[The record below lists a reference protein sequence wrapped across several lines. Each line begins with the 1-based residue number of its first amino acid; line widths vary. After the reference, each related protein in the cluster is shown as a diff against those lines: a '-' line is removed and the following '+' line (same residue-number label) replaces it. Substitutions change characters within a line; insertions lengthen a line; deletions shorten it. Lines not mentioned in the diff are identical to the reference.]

1 MRRVMLKLSGE
12 SLAKDKSEPFC
23 NEICICLAK
32 EIAACVKE
40 GIQVVIVF
48 GGGNIYRGRNS
59 ENIDRYKADFVGM
72 LATCMN
78 AIYFSEY
85 LKNEG
90 IESSFYST
98 FEING
103 LIKLFNKDDAINDL
117 NNNKVVFCVGG
128 TGHPYFTTDS
138 GMALRA
144 IELNCDEILMAK
156 SIDYVYDKDPN
167 KFQDAKKI
175 ENISFSEILDKR
187 LNIIDLTS
195 AVLLMENKIPCI
207 LFSGKDT
214 KNIGLA
220 IKGQVKGTK
229 IYG

>member
-12 SLAKDKSEPFC
+12 SLMDENNSPFS
-23 NEICICLAK
+23 NDVCINLAK
-32 EIAACVKE
+32 EISSSVKD

-78 AIYFSEY
+78 AVYFSEY
-85 LKNEG
+85 LRNDG
-90 IESSFYST
+90 IESSFYGT
-98 FEING
+98 FDING
-103 LIKLFNKDDAINDL
+103 LIKLFNKDDALNDL
-117 NNNKVVFCVGG
+117 KNKKVVFCVEG

-144 IELNCDEILMAK
+144 IELECNEILMAK
-156 SIDYVYDKDPN
+156 SIDYVYDKDP
-167 KFQDAKKI
+167 KKYSDAKKI
-175 ENISFSEILDKR
+175 EEISFSEIIDNR

-220 IKGQVKGTK
+220 LKGQVKGTK